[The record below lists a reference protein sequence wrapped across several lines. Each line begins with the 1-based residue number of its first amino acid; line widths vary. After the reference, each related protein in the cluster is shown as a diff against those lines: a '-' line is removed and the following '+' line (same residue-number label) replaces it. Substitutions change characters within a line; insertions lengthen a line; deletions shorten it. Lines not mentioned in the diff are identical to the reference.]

1 MNRNMLRQERIFGEM
16 NKAIRILLVDDFEVV
31 RHGLRYMLTPEEDMD
46 VVGDCD
52 AKEASSKIA
61 RLHPDIV
68 LTGMPGIIRS
78 LKRNLNYGDV
88 IVLAESLD
96 YRAEALEAGA
106 ASYLLKDVTRVELA
120 QAIRQVYSNRPLV
133 VKEAVELVIP
143 PPHNAAQILRFICQL
158 GEILHD
164 NSASILWAVFPR
176 DCDTVITT
184 QVQPTTF
191 SSLLIK
197 LANMPEVGKAEE
209 EPLAE
214 GAFSRLPKRLR
225 FLLNSGISPRK
236 RVVRVT
242 LKETGIAQKIVRR

>member
-1 MNRNMLRQERIFGEM
+1 M

-31 RHGLRYMLTPEEDMD
+31 RYGLRYMLTPEEDMD

-52 AKEASSKIA
+52 AEEASSKIA

-68 LTGMPGIIRS
+68 LTGMPGIIYS
-78 LKRNLNYGDV
+78 LKRDLDYGDV

-120 QAIRQVYSNRPLV
+120 QAIRQVYPNRPLV

-143 PPHNAAQILRFICQL
+143 PPDNVAQLLRFMCQL

-164 NSASILWAVFPR
+164 DFTSIVWEAVSR
-176 DCDTVITT
+176 DCGAVINFLT
-184 QVQPTTF
+184 QPATS
-191 SSLLIK
+191 SSLLSK
-197 LANMPEVGKAEE
+197 LANMPEVDKVEE
-209 EPLAE
+209 LA
-214 GAFSRLPKRLR
+214 GGVFSSLPKRFG
-225 FLLNSGISPRK
+225 FLLRLGISPSK
-236 RVVRVT
+236 RFSVT
-242 LKETGIAQKIVRR
+242 LKETSIAQEIVSR

>member
-1 MNRNMLRQERIFGEM
+1 M

-46 VVGDCD
+46 VVGDCG
-52 AKEASSKIA
+52 AEEASSKIA
-61 RLHPDIV
+61 RLQPNIV

-78 LKRNLNYGDV
+78 LKRNLYYGDV

-143 PPHNAAQILRFICQL
+143 PPHNAAQVLRFICQL

-184 QVQPTTF
+184 QLQPTTF

-197 LANMPEVGKAEE
+197 LANMPEVEKAEE

-242 LKETGIAQKIVRR
+242 LKETGIAQKIVRKEAA

>member
-1 MNRNMLRQERIFGEM
+1 M

-52 AKEASSKIA
+52 AKEASSKIV

-78 LKRNLNYGDV
+78 LKRNLDYV

-120 QAIRQVYSNRPLV
+120 
-133 VKEAVELVIP
+133 
-143 PPHNAAQILRFICQL
+143 
-158 GEILHD
+158 
-164 NSASILWAVFPR
+164 
-176 DCDTVITT
+176 
-184 QVQPTTF
+184 
-191 SSLLIK
+191 
-197 LANMPEVGKAEE
+197 
-209 EPLAE
+209 
-214 GAFSRLPKRLR
+214 
-225 FLLNSGISPRK
+225 
-236 RVVRVT
+236 
-242 LKETGIAQKIVRR
+242 

>member
-1 MNRNMLRQERIFGEM
+1 M
-16 NKAIRILLVDDFEVV
+16 NKAIRVLLVDDFEVV
-31 RHGLRYMLTPEEDMD
+31 RYGLRYMLTAEEDMD

-52 AKEASSKIA
+52 AEEASSEIA
-61 RLHPDIV
+61 RLYPDIV
-68 LTGMPGIIRS
+68 LTGMTGIIRS
-78 LKRNLNYGDV
+78 LKRNLDYGGV

-143 PPHNAAQILRFICQL
+143 PPHNAAQVLRFICQL

-184 QVQPTTF
+184 QLQPTTF
-191 SSLLIK
+191 SSLVIT
-197 LANMPEVGKAEE
+197 LANMPEVEKVEE

-236 RVVRVT
+236 RVVHVT
-242 LKETGIAQKIVRR
+242 LKETGIAQKIVRKVKPEDCPRATS

>member
-1 MNRNMLRQERIFGEM
+1 M
-16 NKAIRILLVDDFEVV
+16 KAIRILLVDDFEVV

-46 VVGDCD
+46 VVGDCG
-52 AKEASSKIA
+52 AEEASSKIA
-61 RLHPDIV
+61 GLRPDIV
-68 LTGMPGIIRS
+68 LTGMPEIIRS
-78 LKRNLNYGDV
+78 LKRNLYYGDV

-120 QAIRQVYSNRPLV
+120 QAIRQV

-143 PPHNAAQILRFICQL
+143 PPHNAAQVLRFICQL

-184 QVQPTTF
+184 QLQPTTF

-197 LANMPEVGKAEE
+197 LANMPEVEKAEE

-242 LKETGIAQKIVRR
+242 LKETGIAQIVR

>member
-1 MNRNMLRQERIFGEM
+1 M

-52 AKEASSKIA
+52 VEEASSKIA
-61 RLHPDIV
+61 RLYPDIV
-68 LTGMPGIIRS
+68 LTGMSGIIRS
-78 LKRNLNYGDV
+78 LKRNLDYDV

-106 ASYLLKDVTRVELA
+106 AGYLLKDVTRVELA
-120 QAIRQVYSNRPLV
+120 QTIRQVYSNRPLV

-143 PPHNAAQILRFICQL
+143 PLDNATQLLRFMCHL
-158 GEILHD
+158 EKTLHD
-164 NSASILWAVFPR
+164 NSASIVWAVFPK

-184 QVQPTTF
+184 QLQPTTF
-191 SSLLIK
+191 STLLIN
-197 LANMPEVGKAEE
+197 LANMSEVEKVEE

-214 GAFSRLPKRLR
+214 GAFSNLPKRLR
-225 FLLNSGISPRK
+225 FLLNSGISTHK

-242 LKETGIAQKIVRR
+242 LKETGIAQEIVRR

>member
-1 MNRNMLRQERIFGEM
+1 M
-16 NKAIRILLVDDFEVV
+16 
-31 RHGLRYMLTPEEDMD
+31 
-46 VVGDCD
+46 
-52 AKEASSKIA
+52 
-61 RLHPDIV
+61 
-68 LTGMPGIIRS
+68 
-78 LKRNLNYGDV
+78 
-88 IVLAESLD
+88 D

-143 PPHNAAQILRFICQL
+143 PPDNAQLLRFMCQL
-158 GEILHD
+158 REILHD

-184 QVQPTTF
+184 QLQPTTF
-191 SSLLIK
+191 SSLLIN
-197 LANMPEVGKAEE
+197 LANMPEVEKAEE

-214 GAFSRLPKRLR
+214 GAFSRLPKRLW
-225 FLLNSGISPRK
+225 FPLNSGTSPCK

-242 LKETGIAQKIVRR
+242 LKGTGIAQKIVRTQ